1 MRKLVIILLITVLFY
16 SCSSTKI
23 EMPSVQ
29 GMIYDGSNEAVC
41 DVEVLLNGQKQTVSD
56 IYGHFAL
63 VGLRPE
69 TEYTLL
75 LKKLGFEETVL
86 KFSYLN
92 PSQVIYA
99 RMYSTSEL
107 LALAE
112 RETKD
117 KKYDSALIFLER
129 AEKIGEN
136 YLSVN
141 YLKSVVFFLKKDYET
156 SLKIAQE
163 IVENGYIDSYV
174 YVLLADIYEIGMND
188 QEKANGYLKKAL
200 DISFDPNIQK
210 RLEK

>member
-1 MRKLVIILLITVLFY
+1 MRKIIMISLMLILFY
-16 SCSSTKI
+16 GCSSTKM

-63 VGLRPE
+63 VGLKIKA
-69 TEYTLL
+69 EYTLC
-75 LKKLGFEETVL
+75 LKKIGYEDTVL

-99 RMYSTSEL
+99 RMYSTAEL

-112 RETKD
+112 KETKD
-117 KKYDSALIFLER
+117 KKYDSALLFLER

-141 YLKSVVFFLKKDYET
+141 YLKAVVFFLKKDYES

-188 QEKANGYLKKAL
+188 QEKANDYLKKAL